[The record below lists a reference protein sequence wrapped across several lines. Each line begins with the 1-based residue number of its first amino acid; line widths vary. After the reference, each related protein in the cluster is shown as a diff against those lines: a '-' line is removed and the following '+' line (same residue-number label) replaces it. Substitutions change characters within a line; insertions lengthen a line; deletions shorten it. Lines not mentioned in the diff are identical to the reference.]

1 MVMAAPILSL
11 PQSHRAL
18 LQSAAR
24 GVILMSSPSPEM
36 VMKLHPCVY
45 ADTMACWIFT
55 PNVFAAT
62 RSSTCV
68 WRLSGA
74 SMPSNTERS
83 ASARTALLGQPII
96 GFASAF
102 MAGGML

>member
-11 PQSHRAL
+11 PQSHMAL

-24 GVILMSSPSPEM
+24 GVIRMSSSPEM

-68 WRLSGA
+68 WMVSGA

-96 GFASAF
+96 GLAMAF